1 MTSEEFFP
9 QLHIPV
15 HWKRVGKNDV
25 PNSLGWV
32 YDDRTTQTIYRV
44 FYNIDSEKGGITE
57 RKRTESGKPKYK
69 CLISNKN
76 ADDINEFINQNLR

>member
-25 PNSLGWV
+25 PNSIGWV
-32 YDDRTTQTIYRV
+32 YDNRVDTIYR
-44 FYNIDSEKGGITE
+44 FFFNIDSEKGGITE

-76 ADDINEFINQNLR
+76 AEEINEYIHSNLK